1 MLNEKVALITDI
13 LYKNPNDIEVKWN
26 IKTLS
31 FLQLYCYNID
41 TLFDHGITSFSLL
54 ICGR

>member
-1 MLNEKVALITDI
+1 MLNEKVAMITDI
-13 LYKNPNDIEVKWN
+13 IYKNPNDIEVKWN

>member
-13 LYKNPNDIEVKWN
+13 IYKNPNDIEVKWN
-26 IKTLS
+26 S
-31 FLQLYCYNID
+31 FLQLYSYNIV